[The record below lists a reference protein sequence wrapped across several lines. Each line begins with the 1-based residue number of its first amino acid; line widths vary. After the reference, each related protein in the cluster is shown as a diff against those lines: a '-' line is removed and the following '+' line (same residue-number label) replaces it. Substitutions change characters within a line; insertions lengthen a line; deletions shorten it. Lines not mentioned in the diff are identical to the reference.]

1 MCCIKLTIRKASTEY
16 IINEIFEINFGI
28 TNLQDLTPLTLTPF
42 SIISLQHYLFT
53 HRKYEK
59 CFRKTNKKKRFL
71 GSPLKLKKQANKTPP
86 VKMYLMKHISYFLI
100 YIYLNTTL
108 IHPCFR
114 AIM

>member
-1 MCCIKLTIRKASTEY
+1 MCCIKLTLRKASTEY

-28 TNLQDLTPLTLTPF
+28 TNLQDLTPLTLTP
-42 SIISLQHYLFT
+42 LQLYLFT

-59 CFRKTNKKKRFL
+59 CFRKTKKKRFL

-108 IHPCFR
+108 IHPSFR